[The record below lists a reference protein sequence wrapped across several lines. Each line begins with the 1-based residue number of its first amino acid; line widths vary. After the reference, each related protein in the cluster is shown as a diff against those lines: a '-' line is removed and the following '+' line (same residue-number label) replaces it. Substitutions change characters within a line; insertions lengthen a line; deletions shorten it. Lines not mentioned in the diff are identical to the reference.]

1 VVSQV
6 ISMELLILVVLFQ
19 SLLVAL
25 ARPQSDKSSKS

>member
-1 VVSQV
+1 V

-25 ARPQSDKSSKS
+25 AQPQLGKSSKN